1 MKNLLFNYILKNFLK
16 TFFLCVLI
24 TYSFG
29 MILNLFEEVEFFKNN
44 DVSFLKPLMLTSIFV
59 PSMVLKFLPFVIFVS
74 SMWFMIKIRNNKDLL
89 TLKVYGYS
97 NIKIFLIL
105 AFTSFILG
113 WFILVVANPI
123 TSSMVKYY
131 EKTKSQ
137 YARDID
143 HLVTFNN
150 NGLWIKENL
159 KDGDRVITASRTEK
173 FKLIDV
179 TIFHF
184 DNKYNL
190 YEKIFANEVDIETNN
205 WNLKNVIIF
214 KLEDGILKKTRAN
227 VFNIESIYNYEKIT
241 SLFNN
246 SDTMSF
252 IELIIDYKKLLNNGY
267 NERFLNQ
274 SLHTMLALPFFL
286 FLMTA
291 IASILTMNTLKK
303 SDNLKYIVLGLVIS
317 VLVYYFKDL
326 SIALGQTDRIPLALS
341 IWAPIIALSLFTF
354 IGVLQIN
361 EK

>member
-1 MKNLLFNYILKNFLK
+1 MKNILLNYILKNFLK

-44 DVSFLKPLMLTSIFV
+44 DVNFLTPLMLTSIFV
-59 PSMVLKFLPFVIFVS
+59 PSMVLKFLPFVIFIS

-89 TLKVYGYS
+89 TFKVYGFS

-159 KDGDRVITASRTEK
+159 KEGDRVITASKTEK

-190 YEKIFANEVDIETNN
+190 YEKIFAKEVDIETND
-205 WNLKNVIIF
+205 WKLKNVIIF
-214 KLEDGILKKTRAN
+214 ELENGVFKKTRADAS
-227 VFNIESIYNYEKIT
+227 NIESIYNYEKIT

-303 SDNLKYIVLGLVIS
+303 SDNLRYIVLGLVIS

-361 EK
+361 EE

>member
-1 MKNLLFNYILKNFLK
+1 MKNLLLNYILKNFLK

-113 WFILVVANPI
+113 WLILVVANPI

-159 KDGDRVITASRTEK
+159 KEGDRVITASKTEK

-184 DNKYNL
+184 DNRYNL
-190 YEKIFANEVDIETNN
+190 YEKISAKEVAIDTNN

-214 KLEDGILKKTRAN
+214 ELENGIFKKSKVNT
-227 VFNIESIYNYEKIT
+227 FNIESIYNYEKIT

-252 IELIIDYKKLLNNGY
+252 MELIIDYRKLLNNGY

-274 SLHTMLALPFFL
+274 SLHTMLTLPFFL
-286 FLMTA
+286 FLMTS

-303 SDNLKYIVLGLVIS
+303 SDNLKFIVLGLIIS
-317 VLVYYFKDL
+317 VMVYYFKDL

>member
-1 MKNLLFNYILKNFLK
+1 MNNLIFNYLLKNFLK
-16 TFFLCVLI
+16 TFLLCVLI

-44 DVSFLKPLMLTSIFV
+44 DVSFLTPLMLTSIFV

>member
-1 MKNLLFNYILKNFLK
+1 MNNLIFNYLLKNFLK
-16 TFFLCVLI
+16 TFFLCILI

-29 MILNLFEEVEFFKNN
+29 MILNLFEEVEFFKNY
-44 DVSFLKPLMLTSIFV
+44 DVSLLTPLILTSIFV
-59 PSMVLKFLPFVIFVS
+59 PSMILKFLPFVIFIS

-97 NIKIFLIL
+97 NIKIFFIL

-113 WFILVVANPI
+113 WFVLVFANPI

-131 EKTKSQ
+131 EKTKAQ

-159 KDGDRVITASRTEK
+159 KDGDRVITASKTEG
-173 FKLIDV
+173 FKLVDV

-190 YEKIFANEVDIETNN
+190 YEKIFAKEVAINTNN
-205 WNLKNVIIF
+205 WSLKNVIIF
-214 KLEDGILKKTRAN
+214 KLENGIFKKSKVNTL
-227 VFNIESIYNYEKIT
+227 NIESIYNYEKIT

-252 IELIIDYKKLLNNGY
+252 MELIIDYRKLLNNGY

-274 SLHTMLALPFFL
+274 SLHTMLTLPFFL
-286 FLMTA
+286 FLMTS

-303 SDNLKYIVLGLVIS
+303 SDNLKFIVLGLIIS

>member
-1 MKNLLFNYILKNFLK
+1 MKNILFNYILKNFLK
-16 TFFLCVLI
+16 RFFLCVLI
-24 TYSFG
+24 AYCFG
-29 MILNLFEEVEFFKNN
+29 MILNLFEEIEFFKNN
-44 DVSFLKPLMLTSIFV
+44 NQSFLMPLMLTSIFV
-59 PSMVLKFLPFVIFVS
+59 PSMILKLLPFIVFIS
-74 SMWFMIKIRNNKDLL
+74 SIWFMVKIRNNKDLL

-97 NIKIFLIL
+97 NIKIFFIL
-105 AFTSFILG
+105 AFTSFFLG
-113 WFILVVANPI
+113 WFILIVVNPI

-131 EKTKSQ
+131 EITKSQ

-159 KDGDRVITASRTEK
+159 KDGDRVITAKKTEK
-173 FKLIDV
+173 FKLEDV

-190 YEKIFANEVDIETNN
+190 YEKIFAKDVDIGTND
-205 WNLKNVIIF
+205 WKLKNVIIF
-214 KLEDGILKKTRAN
+214 ELENGIFKKTKKTIY
-227 VFNIESIYNYEKIT
+227 NIESIYNYEKII

-252 IELIIDYKKLLNNGY
+252 LELIVDYKKLLSNGY
-267 NERFLNQ
+267 SKRFLNQ
-274 SLHTMLALPFFL
+274 SLHTMLSLPFFL

-303 SDNLKYIVLGLVIS
+303 SDNLKFIFLGLVIS

-326 SIALGQTDRIPLALS
+326 SIALGQTDRIPLTLS

>member
-1 MKNLLFNYILKNFLK
+1 
-16 TFFLCVLI
+16 
-24 TYSFG
+24 
-29 MILNLFEEVEFFKNN
+29 
-44 DVSFLKPLMLTSIFV
+44 
-59 PSMVLKFLPFVIFVS
+59 
-74 SMWFMIKIRNNKDLL
+74 
-89 TLKVYGYS
+89 
-97 NIKIFLIL
+97 
-105 AFTSFILG
+105 
-113 WFILVVANPI
+113 
-123 TSSMVKYY
+123 MVKYY

-159 KDGDRVITASRTEK
+159 KENDRVITARKTDE

-190 YEKIFANEVDIETNN
+190 YEKIFAKEVNIKSNN
-205 WNLKNVIIF
+205 WKLKEVVIFELIN
-214 KLEDGILKKTRAN
+214 GVVKKTKAET
-227 VFNIESIYNYEKIT
+227 FDIKSIYNYEKIT

-252 IELIIDYKKLLNNGY
+252 LELIVDYKKLLNNGY

-274 SLHTMLALPFFL
+274 SLHTMLVLPFFL

-303 SDNLKYIVLGLVIS
+303 SDNLKFMVLGLVIS

-326 SIALGQTDRIPLALS
+326 SIALGQTDRIPLTLS

>member
-29 MILNLFEEVEFFKNN
+29 MILNLFEEIEFFKNN
-44 DVSFLKPLMLTSIFV
+44 NVSFFTPLMLTSIFV
-59 PSMVLKFLPFVIFVS
+59 PSMVLKLLPFIVFIS

-97 NIKIFLIL
+97 NIKIFFIL

-113 WFILVVANPI
+113 WFILIVANPI

-159 KDGDRVITASRTEK
+159 TKVDRIITARKTEG
-173 FKLIDV
+173 FKLVDV

-184 DNKYNL
+184 DDKYNL
-190 YEKIFANEVDIETNN
+190 YEKIFAKDVDISTNN
-205 WNLKNVIIF
+205 WELKNVIIF
-214 KLEDGILKKTRAN
+214 KLVNGVFEKTKTN
-227 VFNIESIYNYEKIT
+227 TYNIESIYNYDKIT

-252 IELIIDYKKLLNNGY
+252 LELIIDYNKLLNNGY

-303 SDNLKYIVLGLVIS
+303 SDNLKFIILGLVIS

-326 SIALGQTDRIPLALS
+326 SIALGQTDRIPLTLS

-354 IGVLQIN
+354 VGVLQIN

>member
-1 MKNLLFNYILKNFLK
+1 MKNLLLNYILKNFLK

-113 WFILVVANPI
+113 WLILVVANPI

-159 KDGDRVITASRTEK
+159 KDGDRVITASKTDR

-190 YEKIFANEVDIETNN
+190 YEKIFAKEVAINTNN
-205 WNLKNVIIF
+205 WNLNNVIIF
-214 KLEDGILKKTRAN
+214 KLENGIFKKSKVNT
-227 VFNIESIYNYEKIT
+227 FNIESIYNYEKIT

-252 IELIIDYKKLLNNGY
+252 MELIIDYRKLLNNGY

-274 SLHTMLALPFFL
+274 SLHIMLTLPFFL
-286 FLMTA
+286 FLMTS

-303 SDNLKYIVLGLVIS
+303 SDNLKFIVLGLIIS

-354 IGVLQIN
+354 VGVLQIN

>member
-1 MKNLLFNYILKNFLK
+1 MKNLIFNYLLKNFLK

-44 DVSFLKPLMLTSIFV
+44 DVSFLTPLILTSIFV
-59 PSMVLKFLPFVIFVS
+59 PSIVLKFLPFVIFVS

-97 NIKIFLIL
+97 NIKIFFIL

-113 WFILVVANPI
+113 WLVLVFANPI

-159 KDGDRVITASRTEK
+159 KNGDRVITASKTEK
-173 FKLIDV
+173 FKLVDV

-190 YEKIFANEVDIETNN
+190 YEKIFAKEVEIATND
-205 WNLKNVIIF
+205 WNLKNVTIF
-214 KLEDGILKKTRAN
+214 KLNNGIFKKSKTN
-227 VFNIESIYNYEKIT
+227 TLNIESIYNYEKIT

-252 IELIIDYKKLLNNGY
+252 IELVIDYRKLLNNGY

-274 SLHTMLALPFFL
+274 SLHTMLTLPFFL

-303 SDNLKYIVLGLVIS
+303 SDNLKLIVIGLVIS